1 MLYYSLKEEFPI
13 RHGQYYEQDVA
24 LSRAL
29 EQSALD
35 SSDVASKRSA
45 GLEAKGQVRHISL
58 GGMLLALKP
67 NRFSSRRC
75 LLLLKIT
82 AFYPI
87 GDVLS
92 KTGKRLA
99 IPLCL
104 PNNCRW
110 DSKKSQYLQTGE
122 KRHSLY
128 VVEEALE
135 KLRKI
140 KGTLFTKVL

>member
-1 MLYYSLKEEFPI
+1 M
-13 RHGQYYEQDVA
+13 
-24 LSRAL
+24 
-29 EQSALD
+29 
-35 SSDVASKRSA
+35 
-45 GLEAKGQVRHISL
+45 EAKGQVRHISL
-58 GGMLLALKP
+58 GGMLLVLKP
-67 NRFSSRRC
+67 NRFLPAVRPFKMS
-75 LLLLKIT
+75 